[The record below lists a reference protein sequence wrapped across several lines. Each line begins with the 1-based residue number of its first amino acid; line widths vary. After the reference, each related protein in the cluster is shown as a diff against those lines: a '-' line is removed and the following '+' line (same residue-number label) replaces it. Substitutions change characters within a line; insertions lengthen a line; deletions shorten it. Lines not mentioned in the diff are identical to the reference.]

1 MKTQNSPV
9 LEISIIR
16 LKKENRLVMKGSAN
30 DVDEYIAN
38 APAEMQDKLRQLRAA
53 IKQVAPGAF
62 EGTSYKMPYYDY
74 KGRLV
79 WFALLK
85 SNIGLYLRPPVIEQH
100 RSELAK
106 YRTTKSAINFPLAQE
121 LPIPLIKKLIKAR
134 MKMNEAEEDEKKIA

>member
-1 MKTQNSPV
+1 
-9 LEISIIR
+9 
-16 LKKENRLVMKGSAN
+16 MKGSAK

-38 APAEMQDKLRQLRAA
+38 APAEIQDKLRQLRAA
-53 IKQVAPGAF
+53 IKQAAPKAL

-100 RSELAK
+100 KNELAK
-106 YRTTKSAINFPLAQE
+106 YRTTKSAINFPLDQE
-121 LPIPLIKKLIKAR
+121 LPILLIKKLIKAR
-134 MKMNEAEEDEKKIA
+134 MKMNEAEEDEKIA

>member
-1 MKTQNSPV
+1 
-9 LEISIIR
+9 
-16 LKKENRLVMKGSAN
+16 MKGSAK

-53 IKQVAPGAF
+53 IKQVAPKAL

-85 SNIGLYLRPPVIEQH
+85 SNIGLYLRPPVIERH
-100 RSELAK
+100 KNELAK
-106 YRTTKSAINFPLAQE
+106 YRTTKSAINFPLDQE
-121 LPIPLIKKLIKAR
+121 LPVLLIKKLIKAR
-134 MKMNEAEEDEKKIA
+134 MKMNEAEEDDEKIA